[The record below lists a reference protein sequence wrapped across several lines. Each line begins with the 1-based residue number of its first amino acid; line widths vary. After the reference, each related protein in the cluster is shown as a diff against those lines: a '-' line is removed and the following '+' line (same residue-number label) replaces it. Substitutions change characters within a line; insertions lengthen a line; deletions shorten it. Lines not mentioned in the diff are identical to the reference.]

1 MFKSIVLHSLVIFI
15 VFLIIGKFDFSLLHN
30 GSVLLYETHDVL
42 FHKPVKNQEG
52 YIWTQGMSRRSYKIA
67 INELGTRG
75 EGQVLSCDK
84 IRILSTG
91 SSSAFGEGLSDQMVW
106 SSLVNTEF
114 EKQSVAAEIYN
125 GGVPGWGLYQW
136 SNFISIYAESFSPE
150 IVFIPMSHGDFW
162 FYPPV
167 EGKAERENW
176 VNSDLKKKAILNYDN
191 VLGYILRKSQYILTA
206 AKTKY
211 FSSKKEGGGPALG
224 EQVDQFEIHFSKQQK
239 YLDELIALSKQHDF
253 KLIFFV
259 RNADFT
265 PAGKELYKK
274 LSNKLSED
282 NDFFLF
288 EISPADFDSTLTEA
302 EFENYYKENLIIKND
317 GHPND
322 YYSRLMADKIYQ
334 AITKVIADSSVS
346 AKPCQ

>member
-1 MFKSIVLHSLVIFI
+1 MFKSIVLHSLIICV
-15 VFLIIGKFDFSLLHN
+15 VFLIIGKIDFSLLHK
-30 GSVLLYETHDVL
+30 GSVLMYETHDVL

-52 YIWTQGMSRRSYKIA
+52 YIWTQGMSRRSYKIT
-67 INELGTRG
+67 INDLGTRG
-75 EGQVLSCDK
+75 EGQILSCDK

-106 SSLVNTEF
+106 SSLVNAEF
-114 EKQSVAAEIYN
+114 EKQSLAAEVYN

-136 SNFISIYAESFSPE
+136 ANFISIYAENFSPD

-162 FYPPV
+162 FYPPA
-167 EGKAERENW
+167 EGEEERARW
-176 VNSDLKKKAILNYDN
+176 VSNDLKKKAILNYDN
-191 VLGYILRKSQYILTA
+191 VLGYILRKVQYILTA

-224 EQVDQFEIHFSKQQK
+224 EQVDQFETHFANQQK
-239 YLDELIALSKQHDF
+239 YLDELITLSKQHDF

-265 PAGKELYKK
+265 PAGRALFE
-274 LSNKLSED
+274 KLSEKKAEN
-282 NDFFLF
+282 NDYDLF
-288 EISPADFDSTLTEA
+288 EINPADFDTTLTEA
-302 EFENYYKENLIIKND
+302 EYENYYKENLIIKND

-322 YYSRLMADKIYQ
+322 NYSLGMADKIYQ
-334 AITKVIADSSVS
+334 AITQVVTDSNIS
-346 AKPCQ
+346 AKPCS